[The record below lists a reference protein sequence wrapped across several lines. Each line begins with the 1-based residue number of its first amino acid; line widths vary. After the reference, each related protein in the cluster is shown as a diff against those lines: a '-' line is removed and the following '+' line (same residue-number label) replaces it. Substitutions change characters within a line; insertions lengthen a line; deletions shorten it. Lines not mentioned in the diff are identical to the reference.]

1 MPEQRCQNDV
11 ERAIR
16 QHSLLNRYLGDGRL
30 IRSPSRTPIRP
41 EAAHSA
47 DSPSPLPSLGS
58 FTDEDDSEEDASSDQ
73 TPGLQGAAQSL
84 SMEAPVNK
92 ELESGSSSHAA
103 NMVSTGNELSNL
115 QVVDTTPDE
124 TEEKLMTYG
133 RSDLSGVEVPAQNLS
148 ARQWDFILP
157 RIPWTINLNA
167 ALEETTDTFNIQ
179 ELVGAVQNGA
189 NLQMIRNYLE
199 RYDRETVRRSINDE
213 VDGFPA
219 MFYVVESNNVTLL
232 RLWVDY
238 GGNPEVTHAP
248 SKVPLLAFAITN
260 GERIQTDTTLITSS
274 LLSLGASPHT
284 IPSAFYVPYL
294 RDPSEDDHEES
305 KEKDEVN
312 RSARRD
318 PNTEWCSGDAR
329 TKFAKTVT
337 LSQRYFLEKA
347 SKIKKPSQRHV
358 QLAQRRNAEALLG
371 LPYFLVGQTLA
382 SNLLL
387 QKLLSHLI
395 SPSKRP
401 LVLVFAGPSGH
412 GKTELARKLG
422 HLLSLELEVVDCTIF
437 AREIELFGPREPY
450 VGSEKGSPLNNFLAR
465 NAGKQCIVFL
475 DEFEKTTPEIHK
487 TLLLPFDNGMWN
499 LSVH

>member
-16 QHSLLNRYLGDGRL
+16 QHSLLNRYLGDGWL

-47 DSPSPLPSLGS
+47 NSPSPLPSPGS

-73 TPGLQGAAQSL
+73 TPGLQGAVQSL

-133 RSDLSGVEVPAQNLS
+133 RSDLSGVEVPAQDLS

-167 ALEETTDTFNIQ
+167 ALEETNDTFNIQ

-219 MFYVVESNNVTLL
+219 MFYVVESNNVT
-232 RLWVDY
+232 
-238 GGNPEVTHAP
+238 
-248 SKVPLLAFAITN
+248 
-260 GERIQTDTTLITSS
+260 
-274 LLSLGASPHT
+274 
-284 IPSAFYVPYL
+284 
-294 RDPSEDDHEES
+294 
-305 KEKDEVN
+305 
-312 RSARRD
+312 
-318 PNTEWCSGDAR
+318 
-329 TKFAKTVT
+329 
-337 LSQRYFLEKA
+337 
-347 SKIKKPSQRHV
+347 
-358 QLAQRRNAEALLG
+358 
-371 LPYFLVGQTLA
+371 
-382 SNLLL
+382 
-387 QKLLSHLI
+387 
-395 SPSKRP
+395 
-401 LVLVFAGPSGH
+401 
-412 GKTELARKLG
+412 
-422 HLLSLELEVVDCTIF
+422 
-437 AREIELFGPREPY
+437 
-450 VGSEKGSPLNNFLAR
+450 
-465 NAGKQCIVFL
+465 
-475 DEFEKTTPEIHK
+475 
-487 TLLLPFDNGMWN
+487 
-499 LSVH
+499 